1 MQTEHSAEYKVPG
14 GKLLSVRLEFGK
26 KIEKIRI
33 FGDFFLYPE
42 EVISKIESS
51 LIGIDV
57 NASKEKIS
65 KSISK
70 TLSNEEAEMLGVTPE
85 AIAHTIK
92 MAIER

>member
-1 MQTEHSAEYKVPG
+1 MEHFAEYKVPG

-42 EVISKIESS
+42 EVINKIEKS

-57 NASKEKIS
+57 NASKEKLS
-65 KSISK
+65 ESISK
-70 TLSNEEAEMLGVTPE
+70 TLADEKAEMLGVTPD
-85 AIAHTIK
+85 AIAHTIR